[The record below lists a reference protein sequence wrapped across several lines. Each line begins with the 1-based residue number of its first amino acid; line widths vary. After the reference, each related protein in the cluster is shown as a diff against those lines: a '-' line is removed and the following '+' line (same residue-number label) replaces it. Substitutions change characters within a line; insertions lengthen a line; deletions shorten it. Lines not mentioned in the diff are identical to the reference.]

1 MPTAE
6 PSARTS
12 FDAGELWS
20 FLVQP
25 WRELQ
30 HLPLLVWL
38 APLPAVHVLHANG
51 SEALWLGDRLQASD
65 TKRREAAPFVAVEV
79 PREEHLEL
87 PVKLPA
93 MPAAD
98 RQDALALE
106 LRMASPFDAADQV
119 WGWREAAPR
128 GTDAPLTAVLAS
140 RKAVQARLDGQRERF
155 GRRGPPEAWA
165 FDSLGR
171 PVVLQGFGEAARQRQ
186 AARGRWL
193 VWTLLLT
200 ALLLAA
206 AAALTPTVQL
216 KLRAMQAVRSM
227 AALEQQLGPVLAQR
241 EALVK
246 AQGQRDA
253 LGELMAERVEPLAVL
268 DLVTQAV
275 PDDTWVQRLQLQGA
289 KLTLSGPTPN
299 TAALMNRFSSLPQV
313 RDVRSPVA
321 ATRAQSGRENYT
333 IELTLLP
340 EALRPPG
347 VATATNAAA
356 APSAPAHAP
365 VAPAAAAA
373 SASVGSGPVSP
384 APAVAPARTSAAPAA
399 EAPTVARPASSPV
412 IAIPAAPP
420 PREALRPP
428 APGPVPGPAAEAPPP
443 ASPSA
448 PVFRS
453 VAPAKP

>member
-6 PSARTS
+6 PAARSS

-30 HLPLLVWL
+30 LLPPLVWL
-38 APLPAVHVLHANG
+38 APLPAVHVLRADG
-51 SEALWLGDRLQASD
+51 SEALWLGDRLQESD
-65 TKRREAAPFVAVEV
+65 SRRREAAPFVAIEV

-106 LRMASPFDAADQV
+106 LRMASPFEAADQV

-140 RKAVQARLDGQRERF
+140 RKAVQVRLDGQRERF

-171 PVVLQGFGEAARQRQ
+171 PVVLHGFGEAARQRQ

-347 VATATNAAA
+347 VATATNAAP
-356 APSAPAHAP
+356 APS
-365 VAPAAAAA
+365 APAAAAA
-373 SASVGSGPVSP
+373 SASVVSGPVSP
-384 APAVAPARTSAAPAA
+384 APAVAPAA
-399 EAPTVARPASSPV
+399 EATSVVRPASSPV
-412 IAIPAAPP
+412 IAMPVAPP
-420 PREALRPP
+420 AREAPRPP

-443 ASPSA
+443 ASPST

-453 VAPAKP
+453 VGPAKP